1 MDWRRPSR
9 GSRVVAAAAALLAT
23 SCASDSPKSSC
34 PTPPPPTGPCAD
46 LLFGGRLYDEWR
58 PVERPAILAEV
69 GNSTYPACNV
79 TSCGGDPFEGFGATD
94 VWKLDGVDP
103 TRAVIGLRE
112 GTHTY
117 VIFVRRGV
125 DPATIS

>member
-1 MDWRRPSR
+1 MDRRRPPR
-9 GSRVVAAAAALLAT
+9 GSRAVLSATALLAV
-23 SCASDSPKSSC
+23 SCASNDSC
-34 PTPPPPTGPCAD
+34 APTPAETGPCAD
-46 LLFGGRLYDEWR
+46 LRFGGRLYDEWR
-58 PVERPAILAEV
+58 PIDRPAILAEV

-79 TSCGGDPFEGFGATD
+79 TTCGGDPLEGFGATD

-117 VIFVRRGV
+117 VIFVRRGL
-125 DPATIS
+125 DPTTIS